1 MDSKTTIEQLK
12 KEVVT
17 FRDERNWKRFHDP
30 KNLSIALSIESA
42 ELQELFLWKS
52 DKEIKAILLSDRGIR
67 RIKEE
72 LADIFIYLLYLS
84 EKCGIDISNT
94 VKEKI
99 EINRR
104 KYPLNRSYNSS
115 KKYTD
120 FGDDQDH

>member
-12 KEVVT
+12 KEVIT
-17 FRDERNWKRFHDP
+17 FRDERNWKKFHDP

-52 DKEIKAILLSDRGIR
+52 DKEIKAILLSDTGIR

-84 EKCGIDISNT
+84 EKCRIDLSNT

-104 KYPLNRSYNSS
+104 KYPLNKSYNSS

-120 FGDDQDH
+120 FGDE